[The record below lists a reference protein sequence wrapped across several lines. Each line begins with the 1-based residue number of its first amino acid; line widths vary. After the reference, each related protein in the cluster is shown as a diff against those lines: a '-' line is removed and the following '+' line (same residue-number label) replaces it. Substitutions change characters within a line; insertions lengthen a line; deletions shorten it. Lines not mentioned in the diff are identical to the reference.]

1 MTKKTKGFTLDKAE
15 LLALLPGDLLVCA
28 PRYGDVS
35 IHRRELRRAGGG
47 NGNEDFQSETGH
59 GTRWLSADNVSR
71 MPLLRV
77 MRGEL
82 QLYPK
87 D

>member
-15 LLALLPGDLLVCA
+15 LLALLPGDVLECA

-35 IHRRELRRAGGG
+35 SQRRNMTRTAGG
-47 NGNEDFQSETGH
+47 NGNEDFRSETGH
-59 GTRWLSADNVSR
+59 GTRWLSAENVSR

-82 QLYPK
+82 QIYPK